1 MAKQKQR
8 RRKGQSVQDL
18 LGIRTFTEYGL
29 LTDHGELLFFQIS
42 PVNISVLS
50 PITIEN
56 KIQHLKLFLTAI
68 PNIEI
73 CCTDSS
79 ECFDDNK
86 SYLRV
91 RQDQEDNP
99 KVRKLLQQDVE
110 FLDNIQ
116 LEMATARQFVIIVR
130 CKGLKP
136 GQVFQEMNKV
146 EKAIVGQGFEVRRME
161 KPDIKR
167 YLALYLDASVY
178 AEHMPD
184 VDGLQY
190 LT

>member
-1 MAKQKQR
+1 M
-8 RRKGQSVQDL
+8 QDL

-50 PITIEN
+50 PVTIEN

>member
-1 MAKQKQR
+1 MAKQKQKK
-8 RRKGQSVQDL
+8 RKGQSVQDL
-18 LGIRTFTEYGL
+18 LGIRTSTEYGL

-50 PITIEN
+50 PVTIEN

-161 KPDIKR
+161 KADIKR